1 MANKKVK
8 IRKVRDNAQIP
19 QSKNGNWYDCYISKV
34 SKVPNSKLDWNQAN
48 ERAIDKGA
56 LVYNAGDVIVV
67 YLGFA
72 TDIGKGYEGHLI
84 ARSSTFTNYGLIL
97 TNCIGLIDDTY
108 NGDGD
113 EWKAVFYATRAGVIR
128 VGERVCQ
135 MTIEKTSQFDL
146 VEVEQLGNADRG
158 GYGSTNN

>member
-19 QSKNGNWYDCYISKV
+19 QSKNGNWYDCYISQV
-34 SKVPNSKLDWNQAN
+34 AKVPNIKLDWNLAN
-48 ERAIDKGA
+48 KCAIDKGA

-84 ARSSTFTNYGLIL
+84 SRSSTFTNYGLIL
-97 TNCIGLIDDTY
+97 TNCIGLIDDTKSTSKVFA
-108 NGDGD
+108 NTCMPKNRD
-113 EWKAVFYATRAGVIR
+113 E
-128 VGERVCQ
+128 
-135 MTIEKTSQFDL
+135 
-146 VEVEQLGNADRG
+146 
-158 GYGSTNN
+158 